1 MDGIAVITDNLLYE
15 YVRSL
20 CRRLQSLLPNRT
32 GYTIAEVELNP
43 QFVITK
49 NLLDKANSNSPQED
63 NKDTTFVSN
72 IFDCFCGMLN
82 NINKESNL
90 IKLRDRDEKSL
101 SSTLIILK
109 LLAEIIERN
118 WRLKKAINDLKNEIF
133 SSNCELA
140 SNYAIFYHYTPP
152 HPLNPLIVHP
162 TIDTLLS
169 LLSPLVVRK
178 VLTLLRSNQAE
189 GMDLNHFYRNLNS
202 NHSHHYNYAAESTNS
217 NVGTPNGDNDSIGS
231 GNTVAPTGS
240 REFITNYVNDIDNYI
255 EIALKFIAA
264 SNPEEYFDYID
275 AKLFKYSRVGE
286 LVPLPAL
293 QKYSPLMKHIFYQA
307 SVGEKTAREVYKVL
321 PYIKSHY
328 WKLAFM
334 VFFATNIKDQCFS
347 RPEDYQELVTPGCEI
362 ELGVR
367 VLFDY
372 IHTVIEE
379 SPYSGCSSIVQSW
392 LGVLCVSDFIELEN
406 KPNKLRIAF
415 NKRLKFLSTT
425 LKDATSLTNLDS
437 FDSLINIFH
446 LGAALTNTSNF
457 TSEHSLYKFSVTHL
471 DETHENL
478 NRLINKS
485 KNSDLKQLQDNLLI
499 NFYIAALMIKPKK
512 YMNILVAKFNE
523 SMSDM
528 RQVRILI
535 KTIKGISEF
544 ERTTD
549 IFRQLIIKL
558 SGFLKSMIFQLT
570 RFLTLHSHSDEF
582 STGPRLDDNISAVQ
596 SNEERATQGGT
607 LDEDAV
613 IYKANIDSNQS
624 SISNLDRYITEL
636 SPSSIMKESVNSID
650 NIISNMSMDVST
662 YMQPSFECFT
672 ESQLMFNAERMLSDL
687 FGIFIGAPE
696 LYFNDAELMNDEHLI
711 NTDREEIRKR
721 IRKFAYEVTIPLQL
735 AFQTK
740 SSLEGSILFDSA
752 CALTMTLF
760 DRENKISKNY
770 TTISAYSN
778 YLVCIN
784 IIQSI
789 CEACLHLSLTDAKFK
804 SCFLFLNKFMQ
815 AREGYSEIV
824 NENELINNSSSHQG
838 CSNVFHSFEKILLL
852 SLCTHDIQF
861 YNIAKD
867 SMQWYCK
874 EVNSTI
880 HSNERCCPENLS
892 ETFEKVI
899 NDDAVFTGFVSL
911 HKRFRN
917 ILRES
922 KPTKS
927 LYEIWLII
935 YRRWLEKLESKST
948 VNDQNLVFRHFTGFL
963 VSTSGCFLQKEFS
976 IDDPEQKLKLQE
988 YISEFFDKCTH
999 LLTSND
1005 LVIRVI
1011 IKDALSMESHSA
1023 VFHLICIKLMS
1034 IAGSYSDK
1042 KIANEESILFMEQ
1055 VLAILATMIGL
1066 KNDGA
1071 FVLAALL
1078 PEVCGFIIDFINLVK
1093 NVPDNLRLKL
1103 RFCKLGSALESD
1115 KKCVGLRGAFKLRNF
1130 FAKASAEWLEQAI
1143 FFDENTSEESPH
1155 SQSFSLDSLVISN
1168 KDSENAYLNIDLAT
1182 ECSKCLSLQLEDL
1195 LLEIPDGTKDKDIR
1209 KNKDLAF
1216 ANYLSLFYRILQKY
1230 TSSELT
1236 SKLTKS
1242 KYKVNLITD
1251 NVLKSISNILQYDT
1265 DIGMQFVLP
1274 LGYHD
1279 NSKIRAIFLN
1289 VFANMLAARKRS
1301 KSKEEFPDKLLYE
1314 MSELYE
1320 ICSITAEVAPLN
1332 EHNLLA
1338 SSLFQFFGY
1347 TKNLDKLFKT
1357 LLNDEIDHV
1366 SRSSD
1371 IFRRNST
1378 LTKLLSNFA
1387 KDYGLDYLSE
1397 TLRPFIQELDSKR
1410 VIFEVEKWELGP
1422 EDAELFME
1430 YLRKLVDVILSSI
1443 DLIPMSFKYI
1453 CTEIYSCVQEK
1464 FENAALIAVGSFIFL
1479 RFFCPAIISPEAFF
1493 DITVEDVKVKRTLM
1507 QLVKVIQNMANG
1519 SLGLIKWPS
1528 LQSYTDELNIIN
1540 QRIFDFLKNII
1551 TGSLDT
1557 YPFQEIT
1564 EKPIPELRYLH
1575 RFFYTYFV
1583 KIKHHYILSDPLTN
1597 NQNLHHKVE
1606 TFRQFDKLVKELG
1619 QPKALISL
1627 AVSSPY
1633 KSFDTNNNNSS
1644 NQYNEF
1650 MAKMSANYIESTV
1663 DCPVVHNSI
1672 FHDGTPVVVLNFGY
1686 LKQMNNDIY
1695 LFTYRLFELV
1705 SQVWDNKYYLVID
1718 FTSSLLDTQSLSLY
1732 VSLLNSYA
1740 PVQFFKNCSRIYYFN
1755 IPQVESSCILETM
1768 RALRLKEHRSNARL
1782 YTYSQADSP
1791 RIVNS
1796 LCLNEE
1802 TLSISRD
1809 NKVVFNEVLFY
1820 DKNAEQFVP
1829 VTLRIGRQWLQVCFN
1844 EYFSFSGP
1852 SCATEGFMPIEV
1864 YKLSDITRCEVSKS
1878 SSGPTDEFIIS
1889 FNYGTTIILRSQE
1902 RLEVLKSLYFT
1913 TSRIPKQLLSDD
1925 RDAVSHEAR
1934 PFHWFSRLY
1943 NITFQGLLSYDEEV
1957 KSAAAML
1964 FASLATYFE
1973 IDLAIPN
1980 SYSTNIAF
1988 PSNISDF
1995 IVSTSQYLSKRMPM
2009 VSHRFFKAFFDH
2021 YEKLPNENRLN
2032 AILYI
2037 SPWIDNVCD
2046 YIYLE
2051 NDISGPDRVADI
2063 IRQFCRI
2070 SCLHKEQS
2078 AYLNDYIWKK
2088 LFNESRLTPI
2098 LVDEVVAYIIDNK
2111 NEGPDWYFIIS
2122 FISPSVEVCNEVIY
2136 RLILC
2141 VSKASTTDSAI
2152 ASQSKLFEI
2161 KVLIKIC
2168 ASLFFNS
2175 YALGQLFLADVFFFC
2190 TLFIDNTALDFG
2202 ADLQKLFINTIQS
2215 FFHKPGLTEKQQT
2228 AVDETLSYFSGQRA
2242 KMLFGLTRDKNIS
2255 RSDLSQSYNRATSFE
2270 VLCQYLKDFIVEL
2283 GSSDERSNWK
2293 SRWCSYAID
2302 VAFSTTSIFQV
2313 RAILVVGIL
2322 SQDGVNDSTVSRIF
2336 KLVCQQP
2343 ISSLDHLNYLT
2354 ISCAR
2359 ICEGLSSDSVFPHVM
2374 VWPHLCYSL
2383 LSYSALYQSSI
2394 QCILNS
2400 MSKAVLQGPNY
2411 LDIIFEQRIYLEPF
2425 ITEFEHMHNIQI
2437 EKSNFEF
2444 YTLFTFSHGLR
2455 LPHIRHTSLSCIKKY
2470 FKLRYSLRSHEEME
2484 ELSPLNICLPY
2495 LLIIF
2500 LSSSDSSF
2508 DSYLN
2513 EVNFKSENFTYIGN
2527 ERVPKVILDFMLSG
2541 SKSSEVS
2548 LIYLAHMFANEAVD
2562 TVFKKKFLHLYS
2574 YLIKTCKPLGFLI
2587 YHIIKSELEHILI
2600 NSNSTETVN
2609 TISEILLLA
2618 ISDGNYTIERYQ
2630 HDMNQILESN
2640 HITMIRDHILI
2651 KQMDDLQTNDG
2662 LKLDLNRDVRILQ
2675 EMMYRSSCIYIE
2687 GQKLED

>member
-1 MDGIAVITDNLLYE
+1 MDGIAVIKDNLLYE
-15 YVRSL
+15 YVQSL

-32 GYTIAEVELNP
+32 GYTIAEVELDP

-49 NLLDKANSNSPQED
+49 NLLDKGNINPTLENKIDTVFLSN
-63 NKDTTFVSN
+63 V
-72 IFDCFCGMLN
+72 FDCLCGMLN

-109 LLAEIIERN
+109 LLADIIEHN

-152 HPLNPLIVHP
+152 PPLNTLIIHP

-178 VLTLLRSNQAE
+178 VLTLLRSNQSE
-189 GMDLNHFYRNLNS
+189 GMDLNHFYRSLNN
-202 NHSHHYNYAAESTNS
+202 NHSHHYNYTTESASS
-217 NVGTPNGDNDSIGS
+217 NIGTSIDDNDSIGS
-231 GNTVAPTGS
+231 GNAVAPTGG

-264 SNPEEYFDYID
+264 SNPDEYYDYID
-275 AKLFKYSRVGE
+275 AKLFKYSRMGE

-307 SVGEKTAREVYKVL
+307 SVGENTSREIYKVL

-334 VFFATNIKDQCFS
+334 VFFATSIKDQCFS
-347 RPEDYQELVTPGCEI
+347 RPEDYQALLIPGCEI
-362 ELGVR
+362 ELGIR

-372 IHTVIEE
+372 IHTIIEE
-379 SPYSGCSSIVQSW
+379 SPYSGCSSIIQSW

-415 NKRLKFLSTT
+415 NKRLKFLNTT
-425 LKDATSLTNLDS
+425 LKDASSMTNLDS

-446 LGAALTNTSNF
+446 LGAALTNTDSF
-457 TSEHSLYKFSVTHL
+457 TSEHSVYKFSLAHL

-478 NRLINKS
+478 NKLISRS
-485 KNSDLKQLQDNLLI
+485 KNDDLKQLQDNLLI

-523 SMSDM
+523 SMTDM
-528 RQVRILI
+528 RQIRILI

-549 IFRQLIIKL
+549 IFEQLITKL
-558 SGFLKSMIFQLT
+558 AVFLKSMIFHLT
-570 RFLTLHSHSDEF
+570 RFLTLHGHSEEF
-582 STGPRLDDNISAVQ
+582 STGSHLNDSTSIVQ
-596 SNEERATQGGT
+596 SNEESGSQGGKY
-607 LDEDAV
+607 DEDS
-613 IYKANIDSNQS
+613 YIDSNQS
-624 SISNLDRYITEL
+624 SMLKLDRYITEL
-636 SPSSIMKESVNSID
+636 SPSSTKKESVNLID
-650 NIISNMSMDVST
+650 NIITNMSMDISA
-662 YMQPSFECFT
+662 YMQPSLACFE
-672 ESQLMFNAERMLSDL
+672 ESQSVFNAERMLSDL
-687 FGIFIGAPE
+687 FAIFIGAPE
-696 LYFNDAELMNDEHLI
+696 LYFNDFELMSDIHLV
-711 NTDREEIRKR
+711 NTDKDEIRRR
-721 IRKFAYEVTIPLQL
+721 IRKFAYEVTIPLQH

-740 SSLEGSILFDSA
+740 SSLEGIKLFDSA

-760 DRENKISKNY
+760 DRDNKISKNY
-770 TTISAYSN
+770 TTISAYGN
-778 YLVCIN
+778 YLICIN

-804 SCFLFLNKFMQ
+804 SCFLFLNRFMQ
-815 AREGYSEIV
+815 ARKGYEEVV
-824 NENELINNSSSHQG
+824 NANELINDTSSHLD
-838 CSNVFHSFEKILLL
+838 CTSVFHSFEKILLL

-874 EVNSTI
+874 EINSTL
-880 HSNERCCPENLS
+880 HYNECCCPENLT

-899 NDDAVFTGFVSL
+899 NDDSVFTGFVSL

-935 YRRWLEKLESKST
+935 YRRWLENLENKST

-976 IDDPEQKLKLQE
+976 SDDPEQKLKLQE
-988 YISEFFDKCTH
+988 YISEFFDKCTN

-1023 VFHLICIKLMS
+1023 VFHLICVKLMS

-1055 VLAILATMIGL
+1055 VLAILATMVGL

-1071 FVLAALL
+1071 FVLASLL

-1103 RFCKLGSALESD
+1103 RFCKLGTALESD
-1115 KKCVGLRGAFKLRNF
+1115 KECVGLQGAYKLRNF
-1130 FAKASAEWLEQAI
+1130 FAKASAEWLELAV
-1143 FFDENTSEESPH
+1143 FFDENTNQDSSPH
-1155 SQSFSLDSLVISN
+1155 SQPFSLDSLISSN

-1251 NVLKSISNILQYDT
+1251 NVLKSISNILQHDT

-1279 NSKIRAIFLN
+1279 NPKIRAIFLN
-1289 VFANMLAARKRS
+1289 VFANMLAARKLS
-1301 KSKEEFPDKLLYE
+1301 KSKEEFPDKLLSNL
-1314 MSELYE
+1314 SELYE
-1320 ICSITAEVAPLN
+1320 ICGITAEVAPLN
-1332 EHNLLA
+1332 EHNILA
-1338 SSLFQFFGY
+1338 TSLFKFFGY
-1347 TKNLDKLFKT
+1347 TRKLDKLFRT
-1357 LLNDEIDHV
+1357 LLDREIDHV

-1397 TLRPFIQELDSKR
+1397 TLRPFIQELDSNK
-1410 VIFEVEKWELGP
+1410 VIFEVEKCDLGD
-1422 EDAELFME
+1422 EDAELFMN

-1443 DLIPMSFKYI
+1443 ELIPSSFKYI
-1453 CTEIYSCVQEK
+1453 CAEIYYCVKEK

-1493 DITVEDVKVKRTLM
+1493 DISVEDVKVKRTLM

-1528 LQSYTDELNIIN
+1528 LQGYMDELNTIN
-1540 QRIFDFLKNII
+1540 QRIFDFLKDII
-1551 TGSLDT
+1551 TGPQDT
-1557 YPFQEIT
+1557 YPFEEIT
-1564 EKPIPELRYLH
+1564 DKPTPELRYLH

-1583 KIKHHYILSDPLTN
+1583 KIKHHYILSDPLKN
-1597 NQNLHHKVE
+1597 IQDLHQKVE
-1606 TFRQFDKLVKELG
+1606 TYRQFDILVKELG

-1627 AVSSPY
+1627 SVSSPY
-1633 KSFDTNNNNSS
+1633 KSFDPNNNSS

-1686 LKQMNNDIY
+1686 LKSMNNDIY

-1718 FTSSLLDTQSLSLY
+1718 FTLSLLDTQTLALY
-1732 VSLLNSYA
+1732 VSLLNTYA
-1740 PVQFFKNCSRIYYFN
+1740 PNQFFKNCSRIYYFN
-1755 IPQVESSCILETM
+1755 IPQVESGCILETM
-1768 RALRLKEHRSNARL
+1768 RALRLKENRSSARI

-1809 NKVVFNEVLFY
+1809 NKLVFSEVLFY
-1820 DKNAEQFVP
+1820 DKSAEKFVP
-1829 VTLRIGRQWLQVCFN
+1829 VTLKIGRQWLQVCFDD
-1844 EYFSFSGP
+1844 YFSFNGAA
-1852 SCATEGFMPIEV
+1852 CVTEGFMPLEV
-1864 YKLSDITRCEVSKS
+1864 YKLSDIIRCEVTKS
-1878 SSGPTDEFIIS
+1878 SNGPTDEFIIC
-1889 FNYGTTIILRSQE
+1889 FNYGNTVILRSQE
-1902 RLEVLKSLYFT
+1902 RLEILKSLYFT
-1913 TSRIPKQLLSDD
+1913 TSRIPKQLLSED
-1925 RDAVSHEAR
+1925 RDTASHETR
-1934 PFHWFSRLY
+1934 PYHWFSRLY
-1943 NITFQGLLSYDEEV
+1943 NVTFQGLLSQDEEV
-1957 KSAAAML
+1957 KSAAAVL
-1964 FASLATYFE
+1964 FASLATYFD

-1980 SYSTNIAF
+1980 GYSRNIAF
-1988 PSNISDF
+1988 PSNITDF
-1995 IVSTSQYLSKRMPM
+1995 IVSTSQFLAKKMPT

-2021 YEKLPNENRLN
+2021 YEKLPVENRLN

-2037 SPWIDNVCD
+2037 SPWIDNACD

-2070 SCLHKEQS
+2070 SCLNKEQS

-2122 FISPSVEVCNEVIY
+2122 FISPSVEVCSEVIN

-2190 TLFIDNTALDFG
+2190 TLFIDNPALDFG

-2215 FFHKPGLTEKQQT
+2215 FLQKPDLTEKQQT
-2228 AVDETLSYFSGQRA
+2228 AVDDTLSYFSGQRA
-2242 KMLFGLTRDKNIS
+2242 RMLFGLTRDKNIS

-2270 VLCQYLKDFIVEL
+2270 VLCQYLNDFIKVL
-2283 GSSDERSNWK
+2283 GTFDERSNWK

-2302 VAFSTTSIFQV
+2302 VAFSTTSIFQI

-2322 SQDGVNDSTVSRIF
+2322 SQNGINDSTVSRIF

-2343 ISSLDHLNYLT
+2343 ITSLDHLNGLT
-2354 ISCAR
+2354 ISSAR
-2359 ICEGLSSDSVFPHVM
+2359 ICEGLSPDSVFPHVM

-2394 QCILNS
+2394 QCLLNS
-2400 MSKAVLQGPNY
+2400 MSKAVLQGPDY
-2411 LDIIFEQRIYLEPF
+2411 LDRIFEHRIYLEPF
-2425 ITEFEHMHNIQI
+2425 VTEFGDMHNIQI
-2437 EKSNFEF
+2437 DKSNFEY

-2455 LPHIRHTSLSCIKKY
+2455 LPHIRHTSLSCMKKY
-2470 FKLRYSLRSHEEME
+2470 FKLRYSIRVDDEME

-2500 LSSSDSSF
+2500 LSSSDSTF
-2508 DSYLN
+2508 DSFLHEADFKTGHFVYIEN
-2513 EVNFKSENFTYIGN
+2513 EK
-2527 ERVPKVILDFMLSG
+2527 VPRVILDFVLSDTKD
-2541 SKSSEVS
+2541 SNIT

-2562 TVFKKKFLHLYS
+2562 TVFKRNFLHLY
-2574 YLIKTCKPLGFLI
+2574 YHLIKICKPLGFLI
-2587 YHIIKSELEHILI
+2587 YHIIKAELEHILI
-2600 NSNSTETVN
+2600 NSNSTDTVN
-2609 TISEILLLA
+2609 TISEILLFA
-2618 ISDGNYTIERYQ
+2618 ISDGTYTIERYQ
-2630 HDMNQILESN
+2630 QEVNAMLELN
-2640 HITMIRDHILI
+2640 HITMIRDHILV
-2651 KQMDDLQTNDG
+2651 KQMDDLQTNNG
-2662 LKLDLNRDVRILQ
+2662 LKLDLSRDVKILQ
-2675 EMMYRSSCIYIE
+2675 EMTYRSSCIYIE
-2687 GQKLED
+2687 GQKLEE